1 MKAVTEAQEYSVDDV
16 RLYIVSTPIGN
27 YADMTIRALKTLE
40 KVDCVICEEYK
51 EVTRLLKFFGIEKDL
66 ISLNEHNEKKET
78 DEIIKEILEGKS
90 FALVSDCGT
99 PAFEDPGNLLIQ
111 RCIEYGIKFEFI
123 PGANSLLAAIVL
135 SGFDISRFYYI
146 GFLSPKGDERKRQLS
161 NLQKLDRVFA
171 ILDAPY
177 RLTALL
183 KDLEIYFPERRIFV
197 GFDLTMEN
205 ERHFRGTPGEIL
217 GEIGDEKI
225 KGEFVVIVD
234 KNHK

>member
-1 MKAVTEAQEYSVDDV
+1 MEDV
-16 RLYIVSTPIGN
+16 RLYIVATPIGN

-40 KVDCVICEEYK
+40 KVDYILCEEYK
-51 EVTRLLKFFGIEKDL
+51 EVTRLMKFFGIEKEL
-66 ISLNEHNEKKET
+66 LQLNEHNEKKET
-78 DEIIKEILEGKS
+78 EEIVKEILEGKS

-111 RCIEYGIKFEFI
+111 KCIEYGIPFEFI
-123 PGANSLLAAIVL
+123 PGANSLLTAIVL

-146 GFLSPKGDERKRQLS
+146 GFLSPKSDERKRQLS
-161 NLQKLDRVFA
+161 GLQKLDRVFA

-177 RLTALL
+177 RLVALL
-183 KDLEIYFPERRIFV
+183 KDIDIYFSARKIFV
-197 GFDLTMEN
+197 GFDLTMQN
-205 ERHFRGTPGEIL
+205 ERHFRGTPAEIL
-217 GEIGDEKI
+217 EQIGDEKI

>member
-1 MKAVTEAQEYSVDDV
+1 MMDDV
-16 RLYIVSTPIGN
+16 KLYIVSTPIGN

-40 KVDCVICEEYK
+40 KVDCIICEEYK
-51 EVTRLLKFFGIEKDL
+51 EVTRLMRFFKIDKEL
-66 ISLNEHNEKKET
+66 IQLNEHNEKKET
-78 DEIIKEILEGKS
+78 EEIVTDILEGKS

-111 RCIEYGIKFEFI
+111 RCIEFGIPFEFI
-123 PGANSLLAAIVL
+123 PGANSLLTAIVL

-146 GFLSPKGDERKRQLS
+146 GFLSPKSDERKRQLFGM
-161 NLQKLDRVFA
+161 QKLDRVFV

-177 RLTALL
+177 RLATLL
-183 KDLEIYFPERRIFV
+183 KDLELYFPERNIFI
-197 GFDLTMEN
+197 GFDLTIDTESKK
-205 ERHFRGTPGEIL
+205 EVHFRGTAREIL
-217 GEIGDEKI
+217 TEIGEEKI